1 MNIISIYV
9 RISVCKIVDLH
20 GPRDEVPS
28 FAVHQFGLF
37 LNVVANVNIF
47 KLDLYSNTLF

>member
-28 FAVHQFGLF
+28 FAVHQIWS
-37 LNVVANVNIF
+37 VF
-47 KLDLYSNTLF
+47 KCGSQREYF